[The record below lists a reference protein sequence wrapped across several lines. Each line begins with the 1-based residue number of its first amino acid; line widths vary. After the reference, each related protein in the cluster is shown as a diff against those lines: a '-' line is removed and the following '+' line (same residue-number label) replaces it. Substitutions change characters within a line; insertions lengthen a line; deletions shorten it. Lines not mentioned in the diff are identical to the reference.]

1 MMRASMNTTSPTR
14 MLFACVGALLFI
26 LLSCSDDSL
35 SPRSINGGDTTTTD
49 TFRLYSYSV
58 KNVYPHASDAF
69 TQGLVYSD
77 GYLYEGT
84 GQYGKSSIRT
94 VDPVTGAVLQ
104 RYDLPTAYFGEG
116 ITIWTDSIIQLT
128 WQSYKGFIY
137 RKADLDS
144 IGEFAYPYIPW
155 GLTHDGERLIVSDG
169 TDTLY
174 FLDPHSFAETG
185 RVTVFD
191 DDGPVK
197 YMNELEYI
205 GGRVFA
211 NIYGTDRIAII
222 DPVTGRLA
230 GMVNLSGLYD
240 SGALDVMKM
249 PALGVLNGIAYDE
262 AGDRLFVTGKNWLK
276 LFEIELVPVDPESTL
291 SE

>member
-1 MMRASMNTTSPTR
+1 MNITTAKTMVFSC
-14 MLFACVGALLFI
+14 AGALLLIF
-26 LLSCSDDSL
+26 LSCADDGL
-35 SPRSINGGDTTTTD
+35 PIRSTGGEDTTATD
-49 TFRLYSYSV
+49 SFLLYSYTV
-58 KNVYPHASDAF
+58 KNVYPHAGNAF

-84 GQYGKSSIRT
+84 GQHGQSSIRR
-94 VDPVTGAVLQ
+94 VDLTTGAVLEQ
-104 RYDLPTAYFGEG
+104 YDLPSEHFGEG
-116 ITIWTDSIIQLT
+116 ITIWADSIIQLT
-128 WQSYKGFIY
+128 WTSNKGFIY

-144 IGEFAYPYIPW
+144 IGEFAYSYFPW
-155 GLTHDGERLIVSDG
+155 GLTHDGEKLIMSDG

-174 FLDPHSFAETG
+174 FLDPRSFAETG

-191 DDGPVK
+191 NSGPVR

-205 GGRVFA
+205 GGSVFA

-230 GMVNLSGLYD
+230 GRVNLSGLYD
-240 SGALDVMKM
+240 SGSLDQTKM
-249 PALGVLNGIAYDE
+249 PALGVLNGIAYD
-262 AGDRLFVTGKNWLK
+262 AGDDRLFVTGKNWLK
-276 LFEIELVPVDPESTL
+276 LFEIELVPIDPESTL